1 MGPISLEIR
10 PEPNFLSLAD
20 QEKSPRKC
28 LSQEKYLLNVLFAI
42 PVPGF
47 MGCAKRSDSEF
58 LGKSNGAT
66 ETHVAYNMNPSVNK
80 SHSWYCISSCI
91 Y

>member
-1 MGPISLEIR
+1 MKMLV
-10 PEPNFLSLAD
+10 
-20 QEKSPRKC
+20 
-28 LSQEKYLLNVLFAI
+28 YLLNVLFAI

-80 SHSWYCISSCI
+80 SHSWHCISSCI